1 MKIIKV
7 TTILVFI
14 ASAVFYIAGRHSSIQ
29 SDMTP
34 PVITADS
41 ETLEV
46 EAGSD
51 ESELLQGLTA
61 ADDRDGDLTSE
72 ILIGNVSDF
81 TEKGTCNVQYLVFDT
96 SNNVGRYER
105 TVHFTSYVS
114 PVFSLTKPF
123 AYNEKSDLILSDRL
137 HAKDVLE
144 GDITGKIR
152 YTYSNIDRTKSGTY
166 ELTAVV
172 KNQYGDETQETFP
185 INIVPAD
192 MDTERIQLSTYLI
205 YVEKGSRIDPET
217 YIEKVVDDA
226 GDELSNGNVKITSK
240 VNTKETGNGQ
250 FCYELYEED
259 EVVSTTYLTVIVTDE
274 KG

>member
-7 TTILVFI
+7 ATILVFI
-14 ASAVFYIAGRHSSIQ
+14 ASAVFYIVGRHSSIQ

-41 ETLEV
+41 EFLEV

-51 ESELLQGLTA
+51 ESELLQGLIAT
-61 ADDRDGDLTSE
+61 DDRDGDLTSE
-72 ILIGNVSDF
+72 ILIGNISDF

-123 AYNEKSDLILSDRL
+123 VYNENGDIILSDRL
-137 HAKDVLE
+137 YAEDVLE

-152 YTYSNIDRTKSGTY
+152 YTYSNIDVTQSGTY
-166 ELTAVV
+166 KLTAVV

-185 INIVPAD
+185 INVVLTD
-192 MDTERIQLSTYLI
+192 MDTERIQLSNYLI
-205 YVEKGSRIDPET
+205 YVEKGSKIDPEI
-217 YIEKVVDDA
+217 YIEKVTDDA
-226 GDELSNGNVKITSK
+226 GNEISKEAVKITSQ

-259 EVVSTTYLTVIVTDE
+259 EVVSTTYLTVIVTNE